1 MFQIAAI
8 CKESANQHPVAP
20 LQWNVRIRS
29 LLACCLLL
37 TAACAEG
44 PPRTPD
50 EIQADTALSARLHA
64 ALGADTVFYFAHVD
78 IAADRGVVTLTGYV
92 QTHEAK
98 FQARRLAKAAGA
110 TRVIDLVKLDREDK
124 HP

>member
-1 MFQIAAI
+1 MQ
-8 CKESANQHPVAP
+8 S
-20 LQWNVRIRS
+20 S
-29 LLACCLLL
+29 LTCCLLL
-37 TAACAEG
+37 MAACAES

-50 EIQADTALSARLHA
+50 EIRTDAALSARLHA
-64 ALGADTVFYFAHVD
+64 ALSADTVFYFAHVD

-92 QTHEAK
+92 QTQEGK
-98 FQARRLAKAAGA
+98 FQARRLAQAAGA

>member
-8 CKESANQHPVAP
+8 CKQAANQLPAAP
-20 LQWNVRIRS
+20 LQWNVRIQS

-37 TAACAEG
+37 TAACAAD
-44 PPRTPD
+44 PPRTAD
-50 EIQADTALSARLHA
+50 EIRADAALSARLHS
-64 ALGADTVFYFAHVD
+64 ALAADTVFYFAHVD

-92 QTHEAK
+92 QTQEAK
-98 FQARRLAKAAGA
+98 FQARRLAEAAGA
-110 TRVIDLVKLDREDK
+110 ARVIDLVKLDREDK